1 MTLAFSRSLYLCF
14 FWFLGFPLSVFNLL
28 RRLLQVVSVSV
39 SVKWVS
45 FVCCFSF
52 LGAVFR
58 IVFVL
63 VVFILIFLAVL
74 YSVIRRIWEKTRCS
88 TMISLLLLFAFSNT
102 LNIRFETFRMNTFFS
117 YFMLHDL
124 FCFFFSFKEGGL
136 GYNLTLLYRKMP
148 SDFITRVPIKVGR
161 AWEDGR
167 PAHTW
172 IVSLLFGQI

>member
-1 MTLAFSRSLYLCF
+1 
-14 FWFLGFPLSVFNLL
+14 
-28 RRLLQVVSVSV
+28 
-39 SVKWVS
+39 
-45 FVCCFSF
+45 
-52 LGAVFR
+52 
-58 IVFVL
+58 
-63 VVFILIFLAVL
+63 
-74 YSVIRRIWEKTRCS
+74 
-88 TMISLLLLFAFSNT
+88 MISLLLLFAFSNT
-102 LNIRFETFRMNTFFS
+102 LNIRFETFRMNTFFFS

-124 FCFFFSFKEGGL
+124 FCLFFSFKEGGL

>member
-1 MTLAFSRSLYLCF
+1 MPFTFSIPSFWFCF
-14 FWFLGFPLSVFNLL
+14 FPLFLFSTFFGDFCRWFRSP
-28 RRLLQVVSVSV
+28 
-39 SVKWVS
+39 SVKWV
-45 FVCCFSF
+45 CFFLF
-52 LGAVFR
+52 LGAVFSYR
-58 IVFVL
+58 FCPGRFL
-63 VVFILIFLAVL
+63 PIFWLLFFL

-124 FCFFFSFKEGGL
+124 FFFLFKEGGL

-161 AWEDGR
+161 AWEDGH